1 VNSQI
6 LPINDLLKCRK
17 SGLVTGGEDVDTL
30 GTPNIDFTKFFASAP
45 THEIDGKS
53 VDAITLMNSVNM
65 ISMKLDS
72 DNVEHVKYLT
82 TEGLNKQQRLE
93 FLQHIRN
100 ELDADLFE
108 LSTCNRVLYV
118 GFDVTC
124 NELEAGVLK
133 ATSLDAAPFDYFRG
147 IDVWRHLVKVCS
159 GLDSFIMG
167 ELQVMSQFRGA
178 VAWHKKHGLISDLNG
193 SFFDHI
199 VSANRMIRREFGF
212 NQTTESMLNLA
223 TSALQEII
231 PNNESISSIVLGF
244 GDMGTKAVEVLLSFG
259 QNDITVISRSPDK
272 AALKNPEIAAKVD
285 FVTFEQ
291 WKTQESTPDLII
303 STIRNSEPTYNGSN
317 PIPTTSDAIIMDFSW
332 PPSIDA
338 SGVAE
343 NQELFD
349 TEYWIRAAHRLGVEW
364 NYSSTISKSEKLI
377 SEIQQ
382 RFMTAL
388 TDKAQ
393 AKFRTFMY
401 QTLDDLSKQ
410 WQESE
415 LVDNSHAQLDAF
427 SREIATWI
435 CNQSGPFSTSQL
447 DEMVLSTNRQINPT
461 LLKKV
466 ASDVNETVIR
476 INGQSSL

>member
-1 VNSQI
+1 M
-6 LPINDLLKCRK
+6 
-17 SGLVTGGEDVDTL
+17 DTL
-30 GTPNIDFTKFFASAP
+30 GQPNIDFTKFFASTP
-45 THEIDGKS
+45 THEIDGQQ
-53 VDAITLMNSVNM
+53 VDAIALMNSVSM
-65 ISMKLDS
+65 ISMRLDS
-72 DNVEHVKYLT
+72 SNVEHVKYLT
-82 TEGLNKQQRLE
+82 TEGLDKPQRLN
-93 FLQHIRN
+93 FLRGIKQ

-124 NELEAGVLK
+124 DELEAGVLET
-133 ATSLDAAPFDYFRG
+133 TSLDSAPFDYFTG

-167 ELQVMSQFRGA
+167 ELQVMSQFRGS

-193 SFFDHI
+193 SFFDHV
-199 VSANRMIRREFGF
+199 VSANRMIRRQFGF

-223 TSALQEII
+223 TSAIQEII
-231 PNNESISSIVLGF
+231 PNNETISAVVLGF
-244 GDMGTKAVEVLLSFG
+244 GDMGSKATEVLLSLG
-259 QNDITVISRSPDK
+259 QNDISVISRTPDK
-272 AALKNPEIAAKVD
+272 AALRNPEIAARVK
-285 FVTFEQ
+285 FMTFED
-291 WKTQESTPDLII
+291 WKSQESSADLII
-303 STIRNSEPTYNGSN
+303 STIRNNDPTFNASN
-317 PIPTTSDAIIMDFSW
+317 PIPSTSNAIIMDFSW

-338 SGVAE
+338 SGIAE

-364 NYSSTISKSEKLI
+364 DYSSTISKSEELI

-388 TDKAQ
+388 TDKTQ
-393 AKFRTFMY
+393 AKFRAFMY
-401 QTLDDLSKQ
+401 QTLDELSKR
-410 WQESE
+410 WQQSDY
-415 LVDNSHAQLDAF
+415 VGKSHAQIDAF

-435 CNQSGPFSTSQL
+435 CNQSGPFSTSEL
-447 DEMVLSTNRQINPT
+447 DEMVLSTKREINPT
-461 LLKKV
+461 LLKRV